1 MRWARSIP
9 ILAALLLSGPRA
21 AAQDDN
27 PDWGSNIW
35 QPGPSMGWNLKNM
48 TPAQRQRMLRSWTF
62 MHKQVPEEYLE
73 ATNTVGYTV
82 KAIEAGGP
90 LYVDHCQ
97 RCHGETGL
105 GNGDLAP
112 DLSPTPA
119 LLAYLVQQPIA
130 GDQYLLW
137 SISEGGKQF
146 GTAMPAFKSELSQE
160 QIWQII
166 AYLRAGFPAL
176 GDEAPAQDKAAP
188 PVTTD
193 VPAPKSGG

>member
-1 MRWARSIP
+1 
-9 ILAALLLSGPRA
+9 
-21 AAQDDN
+21 
-27 PDWGSNIW
+27 
-35 QPGPSMGWNLKNM
+35 
-48 TPAQRQRMLRSWTF
+48 
-62 MHKQVPEEYLE
+62 
-73 ATNTVGYTV
+73 VGYTI

-176 GDEAPAQDKAAP
+176 GDEAPAEDKATP

-193 VPAPKSGG
+193 APAPKSGG